1 MPDKVGRFDRRGQ
14 QSWLGSS
21 SYPRHSFDE
30 ERKMSP
36 DQKQELLELEKRFWD
51 TMKTKDGRGAGRMT
65 DDGCIIVGAQGVSSI
80 DSASMEQM
88 MADGKW
94 ELKQYNFDERNAQVR
109 FVSDDVAI
117 VAYKVNERVVVDG
130 KTLPV
135 DANDSSVWVRRD
147 GEWLCA
153 LHTESLA
160 GDPYGRD
167 KTTTTRQ

>member
-1 MPDKVGRFDRRGQ
+1 MPTQ
-14 QSWLGSS
+14 
-21 SYPRHSFDE
+21 
-30 ERKMSP
+30 ERER
-36 DQKQELLELEKRFWD
+36 ELLALEKRFWD
-51 TMKTKDGRGAGRMT
+51 TMKTKDGRTAGQMT
-65 DDGCIIVGAQGVSSI
+65 DDGCIVVGAQGVSAI
-80 DSASMEQM
+80 DGAKMEQL

-94 ELKQYNFDERNAQVR
+94 ELKQYSFDDRNAQVR

-130 KTLPV
+130 KTLPI
-135 DANDSSVWVRRD
+135 DANDSSVWVRRN

-167 KTTTTRQ
+167 KAVGTRD